1 MPFFALAIM
10 KFSAITIILLS
21 TVSKSFCHEG
31 YYSSCDLDSKWQ
43 KIPFPG
49 AVIRSW
55 LQSITPIPSETKTHF
70 ANFESQEEHLVP
82 RKAKFVTNGKLS
94 WTRFGE
100 NYYDGWVYGHVE
112 LKRGKVEGKNLAYI
126 YPDLETVLL
135 GDFEKGKLL
144 KGLASRIK
152 GYR

>member
-1 MPFFALAIM
+1 MM

-43 KIPFPG
+43 KIPFRG
-49 AVIRSW
+49 AVVRSW
-55 LQSITPIPSETKTHF
+55 LQSITPISSEAKTHF
-70 ANFESQEEHLVP
+70 AKFESREEHLVP
-82 RKAKFVTNGKLS
+82 PKATNVTTGKVT

-100 NYYDGWVYGHVE
+100 NYYDGWIYGRVE
-112 LKRGKVEGKNLAYI
+112 WKRGKVEGKNLAYI

-135 GDFEKGKLL
+135 GDFKKGKLVA
-144 KGLASRIK
+144 GLASKIK